1 MSSKIK
7 EKVLGNNKGEI
18 HITSYEDLVEKS
30 GKVKEKIT
38 GGNNGEFHKAAYEDL
53 MITK

>member
-18 HITSYEDLVEKS
+18 HITSYEDLM
-30 GKVKEKIT
+30 T
-38 GGNNGEFHKAAYEDL
+38 
-53 MITK
+53 TK